1 MKFKDIPYKRPDTE
15 AEAQALK
22 ALAEGIQ
29 NAKSYEELRKLYV
42 DHDASVRDFNDM
54 MSIARIR
61 NTLDTTDPFYAEEWR
76 YLSAERVHLS
86 LEEKKVCEALLASPY
101 VQDFEQEFGSTI
113 IKDWKGK
120 LLLSNEAAGDDKV
133 REAELQQEYSKVAA
147 TCKTDFRG
155 ESCNF
160 YGLLKHMQSTDRAE
174 RREAFEAWA
183 ALYES
188 VADQLDSI
196 YDEMITVRCS
206 MAKKLGFDSYIDM
219 AYLQRRRYDYT
230 PADVANFRKQVRD
243 VLVPA
248 VQKLYDRQRE
258 RLGVDTLY
266 YYDESLNYPE
276 GNAVPHGT
284 IDELLAAAQEMYHEL
299 SPETAD
305 YFDRMVEDE
314 MFDLESRHGKR
325 GGGYC
330 SSLPG
335 KKLAF
340 IFANF
345 NGTDADAEV
354 LTHEAG
360 HGFADYCSSR
370 TQPLVDLMHTTSEV
384 AEIHSMTMELWTTP
398 WMDKFFGDEVEKY
411 VNSHLAGALSKIPYM
426 VSVDEFQ
433 HRVFENPGMS
443 AKERRAVWH
452 ELETIYLPWRNYDG
466 NKFLTEGGFW
476 MQKQHIF
483 LYPFYYV
490 DYALA
495 QLCAFQFYNKMK
507 QDKNAAWEDYLRLC
521 RAGGSK
527 GYFDLIEYAN
537 LEVPMKD
544 GAVARSVQGVFEELG
559 L

>member
-120 LLLSNEAAGDDKV
+120 LLLSNEAAVDDKV

-196 YDEMITVRCS
+196 YDEMINVRCS

-398 WMDKFFGDEVEKY
+398 WMDKFFGDEAEKY

>member
-120 LLLSNEAAGDDKV
+120 LLLSNEAAVDDKV